1 MAQIGTIAVK
11 KAAGLLRAPAGL
23 QAGLAA
29 IAQANRVELPLI
41 ELGQIISQNV
51 PAEVIEKSAGTKY
64 PAFHIYCEK
73 LQNTLREKFR
83 QFSGT
88 ATLSVDVRVTH
99 DRLEGLDQRLQWY
112 VDALTDVLDTN
123 RGDWDNGLFYT
134 GGYTVTFQP
143 VKHGGKN
150 FLQTAKVSFDVQVSV

>member
-1 MAQIGTIAVK
+1 MAQIGTTAVQ
-11 KAAGLLRAPAGL
+11 KAAGLLRAPTGL

-29 IAQANRVELPLI
+29 IAQANGVILPVLELT
-41 ELGQIISQNV
+41 QIIAQNV
-51 PAEVIEKSAGTKY
+51 PADVIEKSAGTKY
-64 PAFHIYCEK
+64 PAFYIYCEK

-88 ATLSVDVRVTH
+88 ATLCVDVRLTH
-99 DRLEGLDQRLQWY
+99 DRLEGLDQKLQLY
-112 VDALTDVLDTN
+112 VDALTEVLDAN
-123 RGDWDNGLFYT
+123 RGDWNSGLFYS
-134 GGYTVTFQP
+134 GGYTVIFQA

>member
-1 MAQIGTIAVK
+1 MAQIGTIAVQK
-11 KAAGLLRAPAGL
+11 TAGLLRAPAGL
-23 QAGLAA
+23 QAGLAN
-29 IAQANRVELPLI
+29 IAEKNQLLLPGI
-41 ELGQIISQNV
+41 ELTQIIAQNV
-51 PAEVIEKSAGTKY
+51 PADLIEKSTGTKY

-88 ATLSVDVRVTH
+88 ATLGVDVRVTH
-99 DRLEGLDQRLQWY
+99 DRLEGLDQKLEWY
-112 VDALTDVLDTN
+112 VDALTEVLDGN

-134 GGYTVTFQP
+134 GGYTVTYQP

>member
-1 MAQIGTIAVK
+1 MQ

-29 IAQANRVELPLI
+29 IAQANGIVLPTVELA
-41 ELGQIISQNV
+41 QIISQNV
-51 PAEVIEKSAGTKY
+51 PADVIEKTAGTKY

-73 LQNTLREKFR
+73 LNNTLREKFR

-88 ATLSVDVRVTH
+88 ATLSVDVRVSH

-112 VDALTDVLDTN
+112 VDALTMVLDTH

>member
-29 IAQANRVELPLI
+29 IAQANRIELPLI
-41 ELGQIISQNV
+41 EAAQIISQNV

-99 DRLEGLDQRLQWY
+99 DRLEGLDHRLQWY
-112 VDALTDVLDTN
+112 VDALTNVLDTN

-134 GGYTVTFQP
+134 GGYTVTYQP

>member
-1 MAQIGTIAVK
+1 MAQIGTIAVQK
-11 KAAGLLRAPAGL
+11 TAGLLRAPPGL
-23 QAGLAA
+23 QAGLAN
-29 IAQANRVELPLI
+29 IAEKNQLLLPVI
-41 ELGQIISQNV
+41 ELTQIIAQNV
-51 PAEVIEKSAGTKY
+51 PADVIEKSTGTKY

-99 DRLEGLDQRLQWY
+99 DRLEGLDQKLEWY
-112 VDALTDVLDTN
+112 VDALTEVLDGN

-134 GGYTVTFQP
+134 GGYTVTYQP

>member
-88 ATLSVDVRVTH
+88 ASLSVDVRVTH

>member
-1 MAQIGTIAVK
+1 MAQIGTKAVS

-29 IAQANRVELPLI
+29 IAQANKIVLPTI
-41 ELGQIISQNV
+41 ELAQIISQNV
-51 PAEVIEKSAGTKY
+51 PADIIEKTAGTKY
-64 PAFHIYCEK
+64 PSFHIYCEK

-88 ATLSVDVRVTH
+88 ATLSVDVRVSH
-99 DRLEGLDQRLQWY
+99 DRLEGLDQKLQWY
-112 VDALTDVLDTN
+112 VDALTQVLDTN

-134 GGYTVTFQP
+134 GGYTVTYQP

>member
-1 MAQIGTIAVK
+1 MLFRSQVSK
-11 KAAGLLRAPAGL
+11 L
-23 QAGLAA
+23 QLPV
-29 IAQANRVELPLI
+29 VELS
-41 ELGQIISQNV
+41 QIIAQNV
-51 PAEVIEKSAGTKY
+51 PADVIEKSAGTRY

-99 DRLEGLDQRLQWY
+99 DRLEGLDQMAQAY
-112 VDALTDVLDTN
+112 VDALTQVLDSN
-123 RGDWDNGLFYT
+123 RGDWGDGLFYT
-134 GGYTVTFQP
+134 GGYTVTYQP

-150 FLQTAKVSFDVQVSV
+150 FLQTAKVSFDLQVSV

>member
-1 MAQIGTIAVK
+1 MAQIGTIAVQ
-11 KAAGLLRAPAGL
+11 KAAGLLRAPTGL
-23 QAGLAA
+23 QTGLAN
-29 IAQANRVELPLI
+29 IAQKNQVVLPLI
-41 ELGQIISQNV
+41 ELAQIIAQNV

-99 DRLEGLDQRLQWY
+99 DRLEGLDQKLQWY
-112 VDALTDVLDTN
+112 VDALTEVLDGN

-134 GGYTVTFQP
+134 GGYTVTYQP

>member
-1 MAQIGTIAVK
+1 MAQIGITAVQ
-11 KAAGLLRAPAGL
+11 KATGLLRAQTGLPAGV
-23 QAGLAA
+23 AA
-29 IAQANRVELPLI
+29 IAQVSKLTLPVVELS
-41 ELGQIISQNV
+41 QIIAQNV
-51 PAEVIEKSAGTKY
+51 PAEVIEKSAGTRY

-99 DRLEGLDQRLQWY
+99 DRLEGLDQMAQAY
-112 VDALTDVLDTN
+112 VDALTQVLDSN
-123 RGDWDNGLFYT
+123 RGDWGDGLFYT
-134 GGYTVTFQP
+134 GGYTVTYQP

-150 FLQTAKVSFDVQVSV
+150 FLQTAKVSFDLQVSV

>member
-1 MAQIGTIAVK
+1 MAQIGTKTVQ
-11 KAAGLLRAPAGL
+11 KAAGLLRAPTGL

-29 IAQANRVELPLI
+29 IAQANGVILPVLELT
-41 ELGQIISQNV
+41 QIIAQNV
-51 PAEVIEKSAGTKY
+51 PADVIEKSAGTKY

-88 ATLSVDVRVTH
+88 ATLCVDVRVTH
-99 DRLEGLDQRLQWY
+99 DRLEGLDQKLQLY
-112 VDALTDVLDTN
+112 VDALTEVLDAN
-123 RGDWDNGLFYT
+123 RGDWNSGLFYS
-134 GGYTVTFQP
+134 GGYTVIFQA

>member
-1 MAQIGTIAVK
+1 MAQIGTSAVK
-11 KAAGLLRAPAGL
+11 KAAGLLRSPAGL

-29 IAQANRVELPLI
+29 IAQANQVALPAVELA
-41 ELGQIISQNV
+41 QIIAQNI
-51 PAEVIEKSAGTKY
+51 PSEVIEKTAGTKY

-83 QFSGT
+83 TFSGT
-88 ATLSVDVRVTH
+88 ATLSVDVRVTN
-99 DRLEGLDQRLQWY
+99 DRLEALDQHLQWH
-112 VDALTDVLDTN
+112 VDALTEVLDRN
-123 RGDWDNGLFYT
+123 RGDWGGGLYYT
-134 GGYTVTFQP
+134 GGYTVTYQA

>member
-1 MAQIGTIAVK
+1 MAQIGITAVQ
-11 KAAGLLRAPAGL
+11 KATGLLRAPTGLPAGV
-23 QAGLAA
+23 AA
-29 IAQANRVELPLI
+29 IAQVSKLTLPVVELTQVI
-41 ELGQIISQNV
+41 AQNV
-51 PAEVIEKSAGTKY
+51 PPEVIEKSAGTRY

-99 DRLEGLDQRLQWY
+99 DRLEGLDQMAQAY
-112 VDALTDVLDTN
+112 VDAVTQVLDTN
-123 RGDWDNGLFYT
+123 RGDWGDGLFYT
-134 GGYTVTFQP
+134 GGYTVTYQP

-150 FLQTAKVSFDVQVSV
+150 FLQTAKVSFDLQVSV

>member
-1 MAQIGTIAVK
+1 LHRWGTREGR
-11 KAAGLLRAPAGL
+11 KAAGLLRAPEGL

-88 ATLSVDVRVTH
+88 ATLSADVRVTH

>member
-1 MAQIGTIAVK
+1 MAQIGTRTVQ

-29 IAQANRVELPLI
+29 IAQANGIVLPTVELA
-41 ELGQIISQNV
+41 QIISQNV
-51 PAEVIEKSAGTKY
+51 PADVIEKTAGTKY

-73 LQNTLREKFR
+73 LNNTLREKFR

-112 VDALTDVLDTN
+112 VDALTLVLDTH

>member
-1 MAQIGTIAVK
+1 MAQIGTKAVE
-11 KAAGLLRAPAGL
+11 KAASLLRAPAGL

-29 IAQANRVELPLI
+29 VAQANKVVLPVVEAT
-41 ELGQIISQNV
+41 QIIAQNI
-51 PAEVIEKSAGTKY
+51 PAEVIEKSAGTRY

-83 QFSGT
+83 RFSGT
-88 ATLSVDVRVTH
+88 ASLNVDVRVTH
-99 DRLEGLDQRLQWY
+99 DRLEGLEGNLQWH
-112 VDALTDVLDTN
+112 VDALTEVLDSN
-123 RGDWDNGLFYT
+123 RGDWGQGLFYT
-134 GGYTVTFQP
+134 GGYTVTYQP

>member
-134 GGYTVTFQP
+134 GGYTVTFLP

>member
-1 MAQIGTIAVK
+1 MAQIGTIAVQ

-29 IAQANRVELPLI
+29 IEQTNGVVLPQI
-41 ELGQIISQNV
+41 ELGQIISQNI
-51 PAEVIEKSAGTKY
+51 PAEVIEKTAGTKY
-64 PAFHIYCEK
+64 PAFHIYCER

-99 DRLEGLDQRLQWY
+99 DRVEGLDQRLQWY
-112 VDALTDVLDTN
+112 VDALTNVLDSN
-123 RGDWDNGLFYT
+123 RGDWANGLFYT
-134 GGYTVTFQP
+134 GGYTVTYQP

>member
-1 MAQIGTIAVK
+1 MAQIGTTAVQ
-11 KAAGLLRAPAGL
+11 KAAGLLRAPTGL

-29 IAQANRVELPLI
+29 IAQANGVILPVLELT
-41 ELGQIISQNV
+41 QIIAQNV
-51 PAEVIEKSAGTKY
+51 SADVIEKSAGTKY

-88 ATLSVDVRVTH
+88 ATLCVDVRVTH
-99 DRLEGLDQRLQWY
+99 DRLEGLDQKLQLY
-112 VDALTDVLDTN
+112 VDALTEVLDAN
-123 RGDWDNGLFYT
+123 RGDWNSGLFYS
-134 GGYTVTFQP
+134 GGYTVIFQA

>member
-123 RGDWDNGLFYT
+123 RGDWDNGLFCT

>member
-1 MAQIGTIAVK
+1 MAQIGTKTVQ
-11 KAAGLLRAPAGL
+11 KAAGLLRAPTGL

-29 IAQANRVELPLI
+29 IAQANGVILPVLELT
-41 ELGQIISQNV
+41 QIIAQNV
-51 PAEVIEKSAGTKY
+51 SADVIEKSAGTKY

-88 ATLSVDVRVTH
+88 ATLCVDVRVTH
-99 DRLEGLDQRLQWY
+99 DRLEGLDQKLQLY
-112 VDALTDVLDTN
+112 VDALTEVLDAN
-123 RGDWDNGLFYT
+123 RGDWNSGLFYS
-134 GGYTVTFQP
+134 GGYTVMFQA